1 MVLTNGV
8 GDRLTGNRRNNN
20 IKQYDN
26 EQRVDREGIYRRTRR
41 SVC

>member
-20 IKQYDN
+20 ITELLQV
-26 EQRVDREGIYRRTRR
+26 QRIQ
-41 SVC
+41 

>member
-20 IKQYDN
+20 MTELLQV
-26 EQRVDREGIYRRTRR
+26 QRIQ
-41 SVC
+41 